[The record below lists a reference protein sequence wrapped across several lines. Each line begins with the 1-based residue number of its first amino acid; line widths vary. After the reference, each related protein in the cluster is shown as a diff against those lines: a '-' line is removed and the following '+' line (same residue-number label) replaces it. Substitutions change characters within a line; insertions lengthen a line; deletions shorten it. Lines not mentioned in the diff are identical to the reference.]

1 MSREKSA
8 VVCLIILT
16 IIIAM
21 TMLIGCIEKEAS
33 APIST
38 QTPTFTPTSIP
49 TPTYTPSPTS
59 VSVPTPTPTPK
70 CLNCHSGIHKN
81 PRLDR
86 EVASHSR
93 DCSLCHYCCIK
104 DFAKFKELQDE
115 FIKEKEL
122 SEDNAGRKA
131 SEVLYP

>member
-1 MSREKSA
+1 
-8 VVCLIILT
+8 
-16 IIIAM
+16 M

-38 QTPTFTPTSIP
+38 PTP

-59 VSVPTPTPTPK
+59 VSVPTPTPK

-93 DCSLCHYCCIK
+93 DCSHCHYCCVK
-104 DFAKFKELQDE
+104 DFAKFKELKDE
-115 FIKEKEL
+115 FIEEQKL
-122 SEDNAGRKA
+122 SEDDAGRKA
-131 SEVLYP
+131 SEVLYSKSV

>member
-1 MSREKSA
+1 
-8 VVCLIILT
+8 
-16 IIIAM
+16 M
-21 TMLIGCIEKEAS
+21 TMLIDCIEKEAS

-38 QTPTFTPTSIP
+38 QTLTFTPTSIP

-59 VSVPTPTPTPK
+59 VSVPTSTPTPTPK

-115 FIKEKEL
+115 FIKEKKL